1 MNPHVKE
8 LIDQATEIQEI
19 VQPNSL
25 YPSTV
30 QKQIFD
36 KELFAHL
43 IVNECIDI
51 ISQVDTTDQAQSRI
65 QEYFIGEYDGKTN

>member
-8 LIDQATEIQEI
+8 LIDQATEIQKI